1 MTLDEIDLTDNLLWN
16 DEFSYNQL
24 AEEKERGLT
33 GGVIVQTGAK
43 LYGRP
48 VTLVGWLPRGTL
60 DELTTKEGAGN
71 TVMALTLDD
80 GRELSVAFDRTRG
93 VAVDATPVKESTHI
107 SLEPGAW
114 YVATLR
120 LHTVEPPA

>member
-1 MTLDEIDLTDNLLWN
+1 MTLDEIDLTDNLLWD
-16 DEFSYNQL
+16 DEFSFNQL
-24 AEEKERGLT
+24 AEEKVRGLT
-33 GGVIVQTGAK
+33 GGLIVQTGEK
-43 LYGRP
+43 RYGRP
-48 VTLVGWLPRGTL
+48 VTLVGWLPRATL
-60 DELTTKEGAGN
+60 DALRTKEGAGN
-71 TVMALTLDD
+71 AVMALTLDD

-93 VAVDATPVKESTHI
+93 VAVDATPIKESTHI